1 VTQED
6 TQLVVNDPALAT
18 ETAIQLLLGAN
29 LAGLTQEEILRYYYD
44 LCHHWGIDPLSR
56 PLDLMEL
63 PGKGGAGKLQLYANR
78 NCTDQLRKRNK
89 VSIQLSEPTFH
100 GSFYIVRAVATMAD
114 GRRDESTA
122 AIDTSGLRGE
132 QYANALMKCETKAKR
147 RVTLS
152 IVGLSMQS
160 EDEVDTIPGA
170 RRVDFEL
177 FLAKADSEAK
187 PKATQA
193 AALAEAASTEDASL
207 GTAYPQEVELGSCPV
222 HDVAWR
228 EQRGSQGTFMS
239 HKMDDGGYCNPGR
252 AIKLYALSSL
262 NLTQEEVNV
271 HCNEKFGVPSSKL
284 TPEQCTEMF
293 EFYKQQV
300 QE

>member
-1 VTQED
+1 MTQED
-6 TQLVVNDPALAT
+6 TQMAVNDPDLAT
-18 ETAIQLLLGAN
+18 ETAIQLLLDAN
-29 LAGLTQEEILRYYYD
+29 LAALTPKERLRHYYD

-63 PGKGGAGKLQLYANR
+63 PGKGGAGKLQFYANR
-78 NCTDQLRKRNK
+78 NCTDQLRKRGK
-89 VSIQLSEPTFH
+89 VSIQISDTTFH

-122 AIDTSGLRGE
+122 VVDTTGLRGE
-132 QYANALMKCETKAKR
+132 QFANALMKCETKAKR

-170 RRVDFEL
+170 RRVDIEL
-177 FLAKADSEAK
+177 FLAQADSEAK
-187 PKATQA
+187 PKATQP
-193 AALAEAASTEDASL
+193 AALAESTEDA
-207 GTAYPQEVELGSCPV
+207 GVITAYPQEVELGSCPV

-239 HKMDDGGYCNPGR
+239 HKMDEGGYCNPGR
-252 AIKLYALSSL
+252 AVKLYALSSL